1 MRRGVVGLVLP
12 VALGIAACGKEP
24 VAPESAVPDALVPQA
39 QKNVNGTG
47 LVLESLTDV
56 LLVGDVVID
65 QAVIT
70 NLVLGPI
77 VGGIVGL
84 EAEGVLQ
91 LTGGVLG
98 TDIVTQ
104 NFRTQVGIT
113 SSGPGKCD
121 VLTVDLGPVAVDAL
135 GLAEVDV
142 PVATVDARASGAVGS
157 LLCNLGNALSGVVG
171 GVTRGIQGL
180 LNAINRLI

>member
-1 MRRGVVGLVLP
+1 LMLP

-24 VAPESAVPDALVPQA
+24 VAPESAAPDALVPQA

-91 LTGGVLG
+91 LTGGALG

-135 GLAEVDV
+135 GLAGVDV